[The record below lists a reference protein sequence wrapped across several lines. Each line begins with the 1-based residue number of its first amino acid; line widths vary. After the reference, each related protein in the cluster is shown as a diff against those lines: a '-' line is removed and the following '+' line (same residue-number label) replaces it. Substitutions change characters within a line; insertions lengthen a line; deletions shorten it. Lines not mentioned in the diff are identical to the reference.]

1 MNCVFFQASASQT
14 RASYPDRYECM
25 SSVSVKRCPNL
36 LTSIHEW
43 KLTTRMTD
51 LKDWFLQVPAFSHPN
66 LHPGSP
72 TRTSSKTTTVSYLT
86 SRSWQITTSAC
97 KRSSEAR
104 VFACHN
110 IKTSL
115 CHDTSDGPTWNP
127 LQVLLKSWELGIT
140 VHRSSLPKCRM
151 PIHASIAGLKDSL
164 LHKVHKHYTKG
175 IIFGPK
181 SSNSY
186 LSLTPHPIPWDS
198 RLSLPLDSM
207 SSRQV
212 QDTMAWIS
220 TVETIDVPS
229 LVSGAPRNV
238 WVGQW
243 SLSVL
248 KRSSLLKRRWNKA
261 SDHLGFRKGTELNY
275 FHTSD
280 ISIRASK

>member
-1 MNCVFFQASASQT
+1 
-14 RASYPDRYECM
+14 M
-25 SSVSVKRCPNL
+25 SKPADL
-36 LTSIHEW
+36 HEW
-43 KLTTRMTD
+43 KLTTRMPD

-140 VHRSSLPKCRM
+140 VHRSSLPKLRL
-151 PIHASIAGLKDSL
+151 PIHAQLQ
-164 LHKVHKHYTKG
+164 VWRTPCYTRCISTIQKE
-175 IIFGPK
+175 
-181 SSNSY
+181 
-186 LSLTPHPIPWDS
+186 LSLAQRAQTHTCRWNPIQSHETPDFPCHETRWVLARCKIPWHG
-198 RLSLPLDSM
+198 LVPWKPL
-207 SSRQV
+207 
-212 QDTMAWIS
+212 TFHHWW
-220 TVETIDVPS
+220 VEHLGTFE
-229 LVSGAPRNV
+229 SGS
-238 WVGQW
+238 G
-243 SLSVL
+243 LSVL
-248 KRSSLLKRRWNKA
+248 KRSSLLKRRWNKS
-261 SDHLGFRKGTELNY
+261 SDHFRVQKRTELNY

-280 ISIRASK
+280 ISIRANK